1 MNNKIVLF
9 LFLIMSPVDFLFA
22 SCKLVTTPLNYPT
35 SAAEVNVALPAVIT
49 VTGNETPGTVLWS
62 TTTTES
68 WTRHIYCDVGDN
80 LNYTEGWDSYVQPS
94 SLPDVIESGVP
105 GIGVKVSYVFNG
117 VSKIVKYPHETLKST
132 VVSAGSLENLG
143 GGGVPVGAGWFG
155 APNKISIVALG
166 TGVVSPGTI
175 SFPSYSFKANS
186 LFVRKTVYGT
196 SSIGTV
202 AVVVK
207 NPGCTTSGSSNDY
220 NVTLDDIN
228 SNRLPSV
235 GSTYGDKEVKIG
247 LSCKKDT
254 KIKMSLSATAVSGLD
269 SNGVTASSGSA
280 NGVGVQVLRNSSP
293 FALNAASASD
303 IQTIGPT
310 DIDINIPLTVR
321 YYRTGSVTSGNVSS
335 VITYTISYE

>member
-22 SCKLVTTPLNYPT
+22 SCKLVPT
-35 SAAEVNVALPAVIT
+35 FNNPISAAEVNVALPAIIT
-49 VTGNETPGTVLWS
+49 VTGNETAGTVLWS
-62 TTTTES
+62 TTTTET
-68 WTRHIYCDVGDN
+68 WTRYLYCDIGEH
-80 LNYTEGWDSYVQPS
+80 LNYTEGWDSYVHS
-94 SLPDVIESGVP
+94 TSLPDVIESGVP
-105 GIGVKVSYVFNG
+105 GIGIKVSYVFNG
-117 VSKIVKYPHETLKST
+117 VTKILQYPHEILG
-132 VVSAGSLENLG
+132 SAVISGGSLENLG
-143 GGGVPVGAGWFG
+143 GAGSPVGKGWYG
-155 APNKISIVALG
+155 LPNTISIIALG

-175 SFPSYSFKANS
+175 SIPSYSFQANS
-186 LFVRKTVYGT
+186 LLIRKTVYGT

-220 NVTLDDIN
+220 SVTLDDIN

-269 SNGVTASSGSA
+269 SNGVAASSGSA